1 MVVVVSQDEKEN
13 AVFGFYENIL
23 GKAAKTNYTLDLDE
37 LAIQHH
43 DLYVLDIP
51 FLEEEVWATIKDMYL
66 DKALGPD
73 GFMGRFYKYCWS
85 IIKGDV
91 LMALDAIQ
99 RGHVFKFCL
108 LNTVC
113 CLRKWMRLK

>member
-1 MVVVVSQDEKEN
+1 MVVSQDEKEN

-37 LAIQHH
+37 LAI
-43 DLYVLDIP
+43 P

-73 GFMGRFYKYCWS
+73 GFMGRFYKSCWS

-108 LNTVC
+108 LNTDC